1 MSKLETQ
8 TVEDVNISYNPEI
21 GYVIDIS
28 YRRTDK
34 NGNVDIISIRDIPIH
49 IVDYPNIRR
58 SLTYCDCDTYIDLG
72 FGDLQFHPTKTK
84 HETRRIY
91 TNVKEMTLEDIEK
104 QLGHKIKI
112 VSNKENKKDE

>member
-8 TVEDVNISYNPEI
+8 KVEDVNISYNPEI

-34 NGNVDIISIRDIPIH
+34 NGNVDIISISNIPIP
-49 IVDYPNIRR
+49 IADYPNIERNI
-58 SLTYCDCDTYIDLG
+58 TYDRCNAYIDLG
-72 FGDLQFHPTKTK
+72 FGSLQFHPTKTK

-91 TNVKEMTLEDIEK
+91 TAVKEMTLEEIEK
-104 QLGHKIKI
+104 KLGHKVKI
-112 VSNKENKKDE
+112 VSDKEEKDE